1 MNNFLQRNSSLIAW
15 LGGLGIPFAVIV
27 VGWLITSS
35 IETSKL
41 ESEYVRMALGI
52 LTAHEKT
59 ADGKLLPLTD
69 DEKVLR
75 QWAIRLLN
83 RKAPEKFTEEEQ
95 KALLTVGSP
104 FGSLST
110 QDVITFGLG
119 ALFFEA
125 FLHQSNNT
133 EKMELPKKKGSE

>member
-1 MNNFLQRNSSLIAW
+1 MNNFLQRNSALIAW

-59 ADGKLLPLTD
+59 SDGKLLPLTD

-104 FGSLST
+104 FGSLSS
-110 QDVITFGLG
+110 Q
-119 ALFFEA
+119 
-125 FLHQSNNT
+125 
-133 EKMELPKKKGSE
+133 